1 MAIGQAVV
9 SSVLKNNTL
18 IETSEDVSGV
28 LGLCAVLVRD
38 QKDSTSASGPRG
50 RQAIDYREMAEEQG
64 WVARMVHL
72 FKSDDLAVQFEVSSA
87 LLVVI
92 KLMFSY
98 YKPLEDISRKVARG
112 YDILSLHLS
121 LLVSSLPGDS
131 SSVNMSYVLVVFTKV
146 LADVSGGRLGGS
158 NIVIVQ
164 IHPSTHHNPIS

>member
-72 FKSDDLAVQFEVSSA
+72 FKSDDLAVQFEVSCRSY
-87 LLVVI
+87 VGH
-92 KLMFSY
+92 KLMDSY
-98 YKPLEDISRKVARG
+98 CKPPEDISRREAKG
-112 YDILSLHLS
+112 YDILSHHLL
-121 LLVSSLPGDS
+121 LLVSS
-131 SSVNMSYVLVVFTKV
+131 
-146 LADVSGGRLGGS
+146 
-158 NIVIVQ
+158 
-164 IHPSTHHNPIS
+164 

>member
-72 FKSDDLAVQFEVSSA
+72 FKSDDLAVQFEVS
-87 LLVVI
+87 LL
-92 KLMFSY
+92 
-98 YKPLEDISRKVARG
+98 D
-112 YDILSLHLS
+112 
-121 LLVSSLPGDS
+121 
-131 SSVNMSYVLVVFTKV
+131 
-146 LADVSGGRLGGS
+146 LAMQS
-158 NIVIVQ
+158 
-164 IHPSTHHNPIS
+164 

>member
-72 FKSDDLAVQFEVSSA
+72 FKSDDLAVQFEVSLLKWISA
-87 LLVVI
+87 
-92 KLMFSY
+92 KLTDSC
-98 YKPLEDISRKVARG
+98 YKRLGDISQKVARG
-112 YDILSLHLS
+112 YDIPSHPLS
-121 LLVSSLPGDS
+121 LLVSSLPGGS
-131 SSVNMSYVLVVFTKV
+131 SSVSML
-146 LADVSGGRLGGS
+146 
-158 NIVIVQ
+158 
-164 IHPSTHHNPIS
+164 